1 MDEYFH
7 KYVICINLSSRFLY
21 LTTGSRL
28 TQTSKIERA
37 LLDGS
42 NRTVLVSTGVVLPTS
57 LSVDLDTGDI
67 FWTDAI
73 VDAIQ
78 VSSSFLVNFGFWC
91 EKFDTLRNNYVWTAS
106 RVAVCE
112 TICKPG
118 VWQCNSVYWLLSHLI
133 LLKHMHPDSVILIWK
148 NLNCHPPHLHHTSG
162 SQLRFKYQ

>member
-1 MDEYFH
+1 MDEYLH

-78 VSSSFLVNFGFWC
+78 VSSSFLVNFGF
-91 EKFDTLRNNYVWTAS
+91 
-106 RVAVCE
+106 
-112 TICKPG
+112 
-118 VWQCNSVYWLLSHLI
+118 
-133 LLKHMHPDSVILIWK
+133 
-148 NLNCHPPHLHHTSG
+148 
-162 SQLRFKYQ
+162 